1 MKVGDLVRDFGDGDI
16 GIIVSEV
23 RSYPAEVN
31 QKRAYPNG
39 HNYVMVSWPSN
50 NHEPVQMDL
59 LAVKNGWV
67 EIINESR

>member
-23 RSYPAEVN
+23 RSYPAPE
-31 QKRAYPNG
+31 G
-39 HNYVMVSWPSN
+39 HKYVMVSWPSN

>member
-1 MKVGDLVRDFGDGDI
+1 MKPGDLVIDFGDGDI
-16 GIIVSEV
+16 GIVVSEI

-31 QKRAYPNG
+31 DKRGYTSG
-39 HNYVMVSWPSN
+39 HKYVMVSWPSN
-50 NHEPVQMDL
+50 NHEPVQMDM